1 MNAENQVKSGAA
13 TAVVGE
19 TARPKRR
26 INRSVLM
33 GVVPLAMVVVGGW
46 FWLAGGRY
54 EETQD
59 ANLHQPRVAISS
71 NATGLVTQIGFTDNQ
86 PVKKGDLLFQV
97 DPAPFKLA
105 LAAANAALA
114 GARLNVEQMKVAYAS
129 AVTQQHVAEDQVTYL
144 DSELT
149 RQEALANK
157 GVAATTA
164 VDDAR
169 HAAVIAR
176 GQLETAKQQ
185 VINALAALGGK
196 PDIVTDDHPTV
207 QAALAARDTAQFNLD
222 QSTLRA
228 PADGIVYQA
237 DSFKPG
243 QYVVAGT
250 PVFTL
255 VETSDVWVEADFK
268 ENQLTHVQPGQAVT
282 VAFDLYPG
290 RSFTGKVE
298 AIGAGTG
305 AEFALIPAENATGNW
320 VKVTQRIP
328 VRIALDLG
336 AGTPP
341 LHSGM
346 SADVSVDT
354 GRIRHLSDLLPAA
367 FVNP

>member
-1 MNAENQVKSGAA
+1 MNAEN
-13 TAVVGE
+13 TMHTE
-19 TARPKRR
+19 TAAPVVAPALPKRR
-26 INRSVLM
+26 GRRALLM
-33 GVVPLAMVVVGGW
+33 ISVPLALVLAGGW
-46 FWLAGGRY
+46 FWLGGGRY
-54 EETQD
+54 EVTQD
-59 ANLHQPRVAISS
+59 ANLHQPRVAISA
-71 NATGLVTQIGFTDNQ
+71 NVTGLVTQVGFTDNQ
-86 PVKKGDLLFQV
+86 PVKTGDVLFQV
-97 DPAPFKLA
+97 DPAPFKLT

-114 GARLNVEQMKVAYAS
+114 QARLNVEQMKVAYAS
-129 AVTQQHVAEDQVTYL
+129 AVTQEKVAEDQVSYF

-149 RQEALANK
+149 RQQALADK

-185 VINALAALGGK
+185 VINALAALGGM
-196 PDIVTDDHPTV
+196 PDIATDSHPAV
-207 QAALAARDTAQFNLD
+207 LAALAARDTAQFNLD

-228 PADGIVYQA
+228 PGDGIVYQA
-237 DSFKPG
+237 ESFKPG
-243 QYVVAGT
+243 QYVVAGA

-255 VETSDVWVEADFK
+255 VETGNVWVEADFK
-268 ENQLTHVQPGQAVT
+268 ENQLTHVVPGQPVT
-282 VAFDLYPG
+282 VTFDLYPG
-290 RSFTGKVE
+290 QTFTGKVE
-298 AIGAGTG
+298 AVGAGTG

-328 VRIALDLG
+328 LRITLDMP

-367 FVNP
+367 LVNP

>member
-1 MNAENQVKSGAA
+1 MNAEAPLKSDVA
-13 TAVVGE
+13 TPVV
-19 TARPKRR
+19 ARPRR
-26 INRSVLM
+26 RVGRSLLM
-33 GVVPLAMVVVGGW
+33 VSVPLVLVLVGGW
-46 FWLAGGRY
+46 FWLGGGRY

-71 NATGLVTQIGFTDNQ
+71 NVSGLVTQVGFTDNQ
-86 PVKKGDLLFQV
+86 PVKTGDVLFQV

-105 LAAANAALA
+105 LAAANAGLA
-114 GARLNVEQMKVAYAS
+114 QARLSVEQMKVAYAS
-129 AVTQQHVAEDQVTYL
+129 AVTQERVAEDQVSYL
-144 DSELT
+144 DGELS
-149 RQEALANK
+149 RQQALADK

-185 VINALAALGGK
+185 VVNALAALGGK
-196 PDIVTDDHPTV
+196 SVMATDSHPAV
-207 QAALAARDTAQFNLD
+207 LAALAARDTAQFNLD

-228 PADGIVYQA
+228 PGDGIVYRA
-237 DSFKPG
+237 ESFKPG
-243 QYVVAGT
+243 QYVVAGA

-255 VETSDVWVEADFK
+255 VETGDVWVEADFK
-268 ENQLTHVQPGQAVT
+268 ENQLTHVAPGQPVSVT
-282 VAFDLYPG
+282 FDLYPG
-290 RSFTGKVE
+290 RTFTGTVE

-328 VRIALDLG
+328 VRIRID
-336 AGTPP
+336 TPAETP
-341 LHSGM
+341 LLHSGM

-367 FVNP
+367 LVNP